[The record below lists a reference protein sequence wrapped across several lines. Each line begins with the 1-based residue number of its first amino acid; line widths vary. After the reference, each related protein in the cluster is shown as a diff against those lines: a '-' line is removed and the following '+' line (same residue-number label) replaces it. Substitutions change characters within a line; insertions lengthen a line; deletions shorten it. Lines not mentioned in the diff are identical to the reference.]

1 MAGPAGTFVTD
12 QYVVAAIGKSS
23 REIPFI
29 FCSDSPITD
38 VCTTY
43 QEPMRTI

>member
-1 MAGPAGTFVTD
+1 MAGPGGLFVTN

-29 FCSDSPITD
+29 FCSDSPIAE
-38 VCTTY
+38 V
-43 QEPMRTI
+43 